1 MAKRQHKPLN
11 PYIAGSALDGAA
23 GFFGRA
29 DILRLVETELRSPHQ
44 NAVVLFGQ
52 RRIGKTSI
60 LLQLRRR
67 LPDSGFLPVYLD
79 LMDRARRPLGTLLAE
94 LAGNVALE
102 LDLDPPEPERFDD
115 EGCHFRQGFL
125 PSVYEALGEDEA
137 ARRLVFLFDEFDVL
151 DVAAA
156 EELPQTAAARA
167 FFPYLRQLMSQE
179 KRLGFVIVVGRK
191 TEELSTDFRAAF
203 RAARY
208 QKVSVLAEDD
218 ARALIHLAEEEGSLR
233 YTPAAVDRILTLT
246 AAHPFFTQLTCFL
259 LFNRAWTGDV
269 EDVLLVDVPDVDAI
283 VPRVL
288 EAGNNAFE
296 WVWDGLPP
304 AERIIFSAIAEGSDE
319 GRVLNEDRIV
329 EILQQHGIRILIR
342 ELELAPRTLVD
353 WEMLCRVDGGY
364 RFFIELM
371 RRWVAKNKPLIRV
384 RDELDRVIPLADQLY
399 QVGHTFYRQENL
411 ERAVA
416 QLRQAVAINPNHLK
430 ARLLL
435 GTCLREQGDLPAAVE
450 EFEWAYEYDAQAAR
464 YELVRT
470 LLQRGELLE
479 KEDAEDEALT
489 VYERVLEISPRERV
503 ARERRAAI
511 YVGRGDTALEAGDY
525 DAALAAYEQAGAREK
540 LREAA
545 ARKRKVELEDYAR
558 RGEEAAEAED
568 WAEAV
573 KVYEW
578 LADQDP
584 GDSRWKEALGQARRE
599 QRLAARHA
607 EGLGAIEQGQWA
619 LAQRALADV
628 VYERPDY
635 KEAAAML
642 ARAVDE
648 AKTIRKATEL
658 PPSTVTTEAPAPGEV
673 QVFGGVEMVYVPDG
687 KFWMGSDDGDA
698 LAYRDEKPRH
708 EVFVKGFWIDRTPVT
723 NAEYRRFVEA
733 RGHKKPGHWKREHI
747 PQDKENHP
755 VVNMSW
761 RDAQAYCRWRSGEAG
776 ADVRLPT
783 EAEWEKAARGTD
795 GRRYP
800 WGDKFDPQKCNS
812 GEGGPSGTT
821 PVGHHSPAGD
831 SPYGLADV
839 AGNVWE
845 WASSLYK
852 SYPYDREDGREDLAA
867 VGRRVVRG
875 GSWGH
880 DQWFVRAANR
890 LDDGPF
896 RADHYVGFRCAR
908 SGSGS

>member
-11 PYIAGSALDGAA
+11 PYIAGSALDGAT

-29 DILRLVETELRSPHQ
+29 DILRLVESELRSPHQ

-79 LMDRARRPLGTLLAE
+79 LMDRARRPMGALLAE
-94 LAGNVALE
+94 LAGNVAHELGLE
-102 LDLDPPEPERFDD
+102 PPEANRFDD
-115 EGCHFRQGFL
+115 EGSYFRQGFL
-125 PSVYEALGEDEA
+125 PSVYGALGEDEA

-156 EELPQTAAARA
+156 EELPEAAAARA

-208 QKVSVLAEDD
+208 QKVSVLEEGD
-218 ARALIHLAEEEGSLR
+218 AGALIHLAEEEGSLR
-233 YTPAAVDRILTLT
+233 YTPAAVERILALT

-259 LFNRAWTGDV
+259 LFNRAWAGNLKDEGV
-269 EDVLLVDVPDVDAI
+269 PLVDAPDVDAI

-288 EAGNNAFE
+288 EAGNSAFE
-296 WVWDGLPP
+296 WVWDGLPS
-304 AERIIFSAIAEGSDE
+304 AERIIFSTIAEGTDE
-319 GRVLNEDRIV
+319 GRVLNKDQIV
-329 EILQQHGIRILIR
+329 EVLQQHGIRIFIR

-353 WEMLCRVDGGY
+353 WGMLRQVDGGY

-371 RRWVAKNKPLIRV
+371 RRWVAKSKPLARV

-411 ERAVA
+411 EGAMA

-435 GTCLREQGDLPAAVE
+435 GTCLREQGDLAAAVE
-450 EFEWAYEYDAQAAR
+450 ELEWAYEYDAQAAR

-470 LLQRGELLE
+470 LLQQGEGLE

-558 RGEEAAEAED
+558 RGEKAAEAED
-568 WAEAV
+568 WETAV
-573 KVYEW
+573 EVYEW
-578 LADQDP
+578 LVAQAAD
-584 GDSRWKEALGQARRE
+584 DSRWKEALDGARRE
-599 QRLAARHA
+599 QRLAAHYTK
-607 EGLGAIEQGQWA
+607 GLGAVEQEQWA
-619 LAQRALADV
+619 LARRELADV
-628 VYERPDY
+628 VNEQPDY
-635 KEAAAML
+635 KEATRYLHL
-642 ARAVDE
+642 AVTGVDAVDLQAKLETERKARQEAEAAARQEASALQKAEERIKRLRTQLESEEGTRRGAEVVAPGSRRRLPRGSGGVQTAKLVVTGPFGAGKTQFIQSISEIDVVATERKITSEAERIKDETTVAMDLGRITVDEDLVLYLFGTPGQKRFDFMWEILSGGMLGFVVLIDSARPETFRE
-648 AKTIRKATEL
+648 AKRIL
-658 PPSTVTTEAPAPGEV
+658 
-673 QVFGGVEMVYVPDG
+673 
-687 KFWMGSDDGDA
+687 
-698 LAYRDEKPRH
+698 
-708 EVFVKGFWIDRTPVT
+708 EVFRGYAPTPCVVAANKQDQEGAWSPEDLRVALKIDRNIKVLPLVATDEESVR
-723 NAEYRRFVEA
+723 NVLLELLYS
-733 RGHKKPGHWKREHI
+733 I
-747 PQDKENHP
+747 L
-755 VVNMSW
+755 
-761 RDAQAYCRWRSGEAG
+761 GEMQEVIKN
-776 ADVRLPT
+776 D
-783 EAEWEKAARGTD
+783 
-795 GRRYP
+795 
-800 WGDKFDPQKCNS
+800 
-812 GEGGPSGTT
+812 
-821 PVGHHSPAGD
+821 
-831 SPYGLADV
+831 
-839 AGNVWE
+839 
-845 WASSLYK
+845 
-852 SYPYDREDGREDLAA
+852 
-867 VGRRVVRG
+867 
-875 GSWGH
+875 
-880 DQWFVRAANR
+880 
-890 LDDGPF
+890 
-896 RADHYVGFRCAR
+896 
-908 SGSGS
+908 